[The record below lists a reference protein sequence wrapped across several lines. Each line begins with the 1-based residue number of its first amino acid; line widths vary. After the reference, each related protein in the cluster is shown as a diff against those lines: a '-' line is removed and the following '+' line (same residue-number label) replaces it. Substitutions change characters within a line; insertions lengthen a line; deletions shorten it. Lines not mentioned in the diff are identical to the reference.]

1 MQTAFIITTH
11 CRDCVRRV
19 GIIGGLGD
27 HVGGAEQSR
36 TAESMFL
43 LYPQTGQAGCG
54 CGVYRFGQK
63 NSTLITLASTGAI
76 YRRNT

>member
-1 MQTAFIITTH
+1 M
-11 CRDCVRRV
+11 
-19 GIIGGLGD
+19 IGGVGD
-27 HVGGAEQSR
+27 LVGGGAESR
-36 TAESMFL
+36 AAVSMFL

-63 NSTLITLASTGAI
+63 NSTLTVLANAGAI

>member
-1 MQTAFIITTH
+1 MY
-11 CRDCVRRV
+11 
-19 GIIGGLGD
+19 GKEKEKGD
-27 HVGGAEQSR
+27 Y
-36 TAESMFL
+36 L
-43 LYPQTGQAGCG
+43 QTGQAGCG